1 MSENHTM
8 SQIRRTLHTVCSRV
22 LKPMICRA
30 LHPMCSQL
38 PNISRSITTSAPR
51 LVLTLSLML
60 ASMGAW
66 ATDYVFVYNGGYLGV
81 NAAGTGIENVTT
93 FDPARCVWTCVY
105 NNAESTLDGTSRALR
120 ITYNG
125 NTRYLNGSTTAGAAP
140 TLSNTAQN
148 VWRANGT
155 YVLYRSGIISYYLYY
170 RGNSWRTSSTGRA
183 NNNNGYQSNNGGTD
197 YRGTLTAITYTNQVA
212 GGTLGKPTVSYSSYS
227 GTGIQLAHTN
237 VTGKS
242 IPAHSTFVVGGTTY
256 YRYNNQYYTSTD
268 VFSTTIAENAVSYS
282 WNVTSSNA
290 NVSDEGVVTPNNNNT
305 TNVTVR
311 VTANHTNPTISQA
324 SDNYTI
330 NVSSTAA
337 ETTYTGGLN
346 AVTPANNSITYNANT
361 GITLDSPARK
371 KNTTAAYQTYTASG
385 NTFYRVNNNFQ
396 AAAPTASSTDVT
408 LNGYNWTLTAGAS
421 NAQLASTTGT
431 TNTLTYKTASQS
443 GVTATVSVTANY
455 AEGGNVTKT
464 ANVTL
469 RKVEKCTTPT
479 ITLGSNGKVT
489 ITAGPGETIYYKTD
503 DSYNNNGT
511 YTVYTG
517 ALDVTGRT
525 RIWAYSTRN
534 GYLDSDATSIIVA
547 DPYNVVPATY
557 DGINL
562 LVDDTYNLTYTLNG
576 PTAGEVV
583 YNRVVYA
590 SADPTVATVNQS
602 GKITALKAGTTKV
615 TLTGYKLDGTALTPV
630 EVNVT
635 VRNPYNDP
643 TSMAVN
649 STNQTLNQ
657 GETWQIVATAYGTE
671 PVYQKFK
678 YEVTGAGGIV
688 SVDESG
694 LVKAL
699 SQGNTQITVTAYN
712 YGDVLSAQTQ
722 TINITVQRLT
732 SIDGKTCIYDL
743 REITNAAG
751 SYILMDDI
759 SASNG
764 LNITFTGTFDGDY
777 HTISGLNSALF
788 SSISGGT
795 VKNVRLDNVSISSG
809 DANGHVGAIAN
820 TATGSTRIYNCGV
833 LSTDDNSS
841 ITGSG
846 SVGSIVGQIT
856 AGVYVVNCYSYAE
869 VSGGE
874 YAAGIVGRVYAED
887 PYAGRTFRITNNTAN
902 NRYLSDPDGTLRLKD
917 APSSWVLESNGGSFY
932 LKNAQTNR
940 YICTGTNGWNST
952 MDTSKANAISFTIV
966 DHGDVYQISC
976 TNGSLGSDATADGS
990 NVWRDK
996 GYPNNNTQWTIRD
1009 AATNQLL
1016 VFASGAVVTNCM
1028 FYGDMTDGTNRSPVY
1043 GGYHVDNIQKP
1054 NEYNYYRS
1062 KANLTYTAY
1071 NEQGAI
1077 DKDEFLTRFPFY
1089 RHIMNTHRELAAI
1102 KLFGNRTD
1110 AYVNEIGHW
1119 VLDTKVAPYPIIEK
1133 WETNTKRTTVDIA
1146 ANLPLTSEAYAG
1158 KLLTE
1163 MGSGGYLNVNVI
1175 IDGSSR
1181 NVRLPITDMDTLRY
1195 DFTWGKV
1202 VLPFANEFDGWTR
1215 DYSKVI
1221 TGWKITSITGGTTG
1235 TLTNY
1240 NFADRDC
1247 TAKDLYSNSGYIFAQ
1262 GGNYIVPYGVTA
1274 ITIEANFAN
1283 AYYLSDAT
1291 YDIGY
1296 NENYGGATGLN
1307 GNVPTTYHGQT
1318 VYTSLATLM
1327 GQLTEGKYNPHEQ
1340 AIVLVGNYHYNQGVV
1355 GTVFPDN
1362 NTKGLT
1368 IMSVDED
1375 NNQEPDYGWYSYH
1388 TSDRTNTPSLRFDFV
1403 PNIGIGMAARVKGST
1418 PYPTIGI
1425 WHSKAWFEL
1434 TETCVSFMSECE
1446 IDDGDFS
1453 NTVNINNRWIA
1464 NSGYFIQ
1471 IVRAHGNAADRLAYL
1486 QIGGNAYVEQLY
1498 PGPHMAQG
1506 YQITLC
1512 PINVTG
1518 GEIKE
1523 CFMTGKG
1530 SGTPNATG
1538 QNIYFWCAGG
1548 RIHKYLSAYMVK
1560 PSTAGV
1566 NVVAKVDH
1574 ARIYRFFGGGTSPTA
1589 RVTGNINVTMN
1600 NSLVDFYCGGPEF
1613 GDMENGTTVTTN
1625 ATGTTFGEFY
1635 GAGFGGTSTTWV
1647 QRTDN
1652 GVTFNSDVY
1661 TYPSDWTNYTD
1672 SYLQYDNSK
1681 GGWGSNYDFEYI
1693 MYSGGNGQGVGRFYT
1708 GYSDFS
1714 LAQTGN
1720 VTSNLTDCTVLNNFY
1735 GGGCQGTVAGNATST
1750 LTSCHID
1757 GNAFAGGYKAP
1768 ETMVEIYSNIK
1779 PTYPIYTRETGIFT
1793 FYDKG
1798 SHETWRWVEGGTAG
1812 TKHDDTKT
1820 FETGISFANLGAVTG
1835 NATITVEGDTYVAG
1849 MIEGQPNGGVFGG
1862 GNESPVRGETEVNI
1876 SSTNTYTIA
1885 NVYGGANKA
1894 DVGNNTVVNV
1904 TSGTVGN
1911 VFGANNVSGTKANDV
1926 TININEATADRPV
1939 IINNNVYG
1947 GGNLADYTGNP
1958 VVNMQAGTVN
1968 GSVFGGGLSAEVDG
1982 DTDVNITG
1990 GTVVT
1995 AVYGGG
2001 ALADVTGNTDVSL
2014 TGGTVGDVYGG
2025 GLGRLADDEHSIEAV
2040 AALVG
2045 GNTLVTLDG
2054 SIVTGQIFGA
2064 NNLNGTPQGTTKVLV
2079 KNTTPREGQGDGEY
2093 DVAAVYGGGNLAAY
2107 IPSDANLATAVSEVY
2122 VEGCNNSIEYVYGG
2136 GNAAPSPAT
2145 LVTIEGG
2152 FIKNVFG
2159 GGNGKTEEGAVT
2171 LNPGADVGYLDF
2183 TYDNEHAYGK
2193 GTAVTNIYGGII
2205 ASVFGGSNT
2214 KGNIRESAEV
2224 FLENGEC
2231 PMDINEVYGAGN
2243 EAEMYGA
2250 GNLIIG
2256 CIPGLEQIFAGAKDA
2271 DVYGDVSLTITNGKF
2286 GKVFGGNNRGGS
2298 LKGGITVNI
2307 EETGCAPVEIDEL
2320 YGGGYEAAYSVYG
2333 YDNEGNAVENGDA
2346 LYHDPVVN
2354 VRSFTKIGTIYGG
2367 GEGASAVVYGNPVV
2381 NIEQVKGKFAGKTVD
2396 GNVVPDELGS
2406 IDYIYG
2412 GGNAANVVG
2421 NTTVN
2426 IATDEN
2432 TEFVSE
2438 DEDVTKS
2445 GGTWQPVKTVEG
2457 ANIKYNVYGGG
2468 NAADVTGKTNVKVG
2482 RD

>member
-8 SQIRRTLHTVCSRV
+8 SQIRHALHSMCSSV
-22 LKPMICRA
+22 LKPMISRA

-66 ATDYVFVYNGGYLGV
+66 AQTGTTVANCYVFNNGRYGYL
-81 NAAGTGIENVTT
+81 
-93 FDPARCVWTCVY
+93 Y
-105 NNAESTLDGTSRALR
+105 NNNGKLASNGTFHASSVWIASGAMGTTNRTLQSYTNNAQ
-120 ITYNG
+120 
-125 NTRYLNGSTTAGAAP
+125 YLNGQSGNNNSAVSIGAST
-140 TLSNTAQN
+140 N
-148 VWRANGT
+148 VWQMRENLLCTYYSSGWTTYTCFLTTSNGT
-155 YVLYRSGIISYYLYY
+155 SFTVSR
-170 RGNSWRTSSTGRA
+170 
-183 NNNNGYQSNNGGTD
+183 NNYNQRYTP
-197 YRGTLTAITYTNQVA
+197 TAITVTEYPALNETTGGFSSVGLSA
-212 GGTLGKPTVSYSSYS
+212 ADITYGGT
-227 GTGIQLAHTN
+227 A
-237 VTGKS
+237 
-242 IPAHSTFVVGGTTY
+242 
-256 YRYNNQYYTSTD
+256 
-268 VFSTTIAENAVSYS
+268 
-282 WNVTSSNA
+282 
-290 NVSDEGVVTPNNNNT
+290 
-305 TNVTVR
+305 
-311 VTANHTNPTISQA
+311 VTATLTSPTLNKDERVA
-324 SDNYTI
+324 YTDFL
-330 NVSSTAA
+330 V
-337 ETTYTGGLN
+337 
-346 AVTPANNSITYNANT
+346 
-361 GITLDSPARK
+361 
-371 KNTTAAYQTYTASG
+371 SG
-385 NTFYRVNNNFQ
+385 NHYYWWDNADKNV
-396 AAAPTASSTDVT
+396 APTRTQGAVA
-408 LNGYNWTLTAGAS
+408 LTRYEWSLSGAGAS
-421 NAQLASTTGT
+421 YLSLANATTTGL
-431 TNTLTYKTASQS
+431 TNTITYTTPNPNADAAAT
-443 GVTATVSVTANY
+443 VTAKAVY
-455 AEGGNVTKT
+455 ADGTEISKT

-511 YTVYTG
+511 YAVYTG

-525 RIWAYSTRN
+525 RIWAYSIRN
-534 GYLDSDATSIIVA
+534 GYLDSDATNITVA
-547 DPYNVVPATY
+547 DPYNVVPSTY
-557 DGINL
+557 EGINL
-562 LVDDTYNLTYTLNG
+562 QVDGTYNLTYTLNG
-576 PTAGEVV
+576 PTNGEVI

-590 SADPTVATVNQS
+590 SDDPTIATVDQS
-602 GKITALKAGTTKV
+602 GKIIALKAGTTKV
-615 TLTGYKLDGTALTPV
+615 TLTGYKLDGTTLAPV

-649 STNQTLNQ
+649 STNQTINQ

-678 YEVTGAGGIV
+678 YEVTGASGIV

-699 SQGNTQITVTAYN
+699 TKGDTKVTVTAYY
-712 YGDVLSAQTQ
+712 YGDVLSTLTQ
-722 TINITVQRLT
+722 TINITVQKPT

-743 REITNAAG
+743 SEVTNASG

-759 SASNG
+759 SASDG
-764 LNITFTGTFDGDY
+764 LNIAFTGTFDGNY
-777 HTISGLNSALF
+777 HTISGLGSALF
-788 SSISGGT
+788 NSINGGT
-795 VKNVRLDNVSISSG
+795 VKNVRLEDVNING
-809 DANGHVGAIAN
+809 GQDAGAIAN
-820 TATGSTRIYNCGV
+820 TATGNAKIYNCGV
-833 LSTDDNSS
+833 LSGSV
-841 ITGSG
+841 SG
-846 SVGSIVGQIT
+846 SRYVGGLVGAISGGT
-856 AGVYVVNCYSYAE
+856 KVVNNYNYAT
-869 VSGGE
+869 VSGGQ
-874 YAAGIVGRVYAED
+874 YAAGIVGYNDTSGADAGYNFTNDCSSITGWTRTGNNQNFELNTWSTENDPSGLKTPFIQNWRAAGANLDNAQIRYTTLTGLAPGEYEVSLFVRMFNERNTNNPSGAYLYANGGTETTVNIANVGTKGTYNGHALIYGTITTNVTVSSAGNLTVGININNAQNMNWIAFKNLRVTRAALGKNE
-887 PYAGRTFRITNNTAN
+887 ITNN
-902 NRYLSDPDGTLRLKD
+902 
-917 APSSWVLESNGGSFY
+917 
-932 LKNAQTNR
+932 
-940 YICTGTNGWNST
+940 
-952 MDTSKANAISFTIV
+952 M
-966 DHGDVYQISC
+966 
-976 TNGSLGSDATADGS
+976 
-990 NVWRDK
+990 
-996 GYPNNNTQWTIRD
+996 
-1009 AATNQLL
+1009 
-1016 VFASGAVVTNCM
+1016 M
-1028 FYGDMTDGTNRSPVY
+1028 YGDMTSGSNRSPVY
-1043 GGYHVDNIQKP
+1043 GGTHTDNIQNE

-1102 KLFGNRTD
+1102 KLFGSRTD
-1110 AYVNEIGHW
+1110 ANVNEIGHW
-1119 VLDTKVAPYPIIEK
+1119 VLNTKVAPYPIIEK

-1146 ANLPLTSEAYAG
+1146 ANLPNTSDAYAG

-1163 MGSGGYLNVNVI
+1163 MGSGGYLNVTVNI
-1175 IDGSSR
+1175 GGSSR

-1296 NENYGGATGLN
+1296 NANYGGATGLN

-1388 TSDRTNTPSLRFDFV
+1388 TTDRTNTPSLRFDFV

-1613 GDMENGTTVTTN
+1613 GDMEEGTTVTTN
-1625 ATGTTFGEFY
+1625 ATGSTFGEFY

-1652 GVTFNSDVY
+1652 SVNFNSDVY
-1661 TYPSDWTNYTD
+1661 TYPSGWGNYTD
-1672 SYLQYDNSK
+1672 SYLKYNAGN
-1681 GGWGSNYDFEYI
+1681 GGWGSSYDFEFI

-1768 ETMVEIYSNIK
+1768 ETTVEIYSNIQ

-1876 SSTNTYTIA
+1876 ATTNTYTIA

-1894 DVGNNTVVNV
+1894 NVDDNTVVNV

-1911 VFGANNVSGTKANDV
+1911 VFGANNVSGTKANAVTVNINQAAEKTV
-1926 TININEATADRPV
+1926 TITG
-1939 IINNNVYG
+1939 NVYG
-1947 GGNLADYTGNP
+1947 GGNMADYTGSP
-1958 VVNMQAGTVN
+1958 VVNMMNGTVN

-2001 ALADVTGNTDVSL
+2001 ALADVTGYTDVSL

-2025 GLGRLADDEHSIEAV
+2025 GLGRLADDEHDIEAV

-2045 GNTLVTLDG
+2045 GNTNVTLDG

-2107 IPSDANLATAVSEVY
+2107 IPADRSLTSAAVSEVY
-2122 VEGCNNSIEYVYGG
+2122 VEGCDNSIEYVYGG

-2224 FLENGEC
+2224 FLEKGEC

-2271 DVYGDVSLTITNGKF
+2271 DVYGDVSLTITNGTF

-2298 LKGGITVNI
+2298 LNGGITINI
-2307 EETGCAPVEIDEL
+2307 EETGCAPVIIEEL
-2320 YGGGYEAAYSVYG
+2320 YGGGYQAAYSVYG
-2333 YDNEGNAVENGDA
+2333 YDSDGHPIEKLKDMADPSKQ
-2346 LYHDPVVN
+2346 YHDPVVN

-2367 GEGASAVVYGNPVV
+2367 GEGSSAVVYGNPVV